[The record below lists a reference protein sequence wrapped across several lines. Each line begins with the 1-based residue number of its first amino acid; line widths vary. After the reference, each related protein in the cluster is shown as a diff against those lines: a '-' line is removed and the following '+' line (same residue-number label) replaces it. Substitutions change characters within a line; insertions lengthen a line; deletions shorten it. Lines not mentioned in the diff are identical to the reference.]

1 MSLPSFTA
9 VALAT
14 ETVGA
19 SSSSVIVPVP
29 SRVVEPPLSL
39 ALLGEDR
46 RRMTVSWGSSVV
58 SPLTVTVTVFSVSP
72 AAKLSVPPV
81 IAA

>member
-1 MSLPSFTA
+1 MPSFTA
-9 VALAT
+9 VAFAT

-29 SRVVEPPLSL
+29 SSVVSPPVSL

-46 RRMTVSWGSSVV
+46 RRMTVSLGSSVV
-58 SPLTVTVTVFSVSP
+58 SPFTVTSTVFSVSP
-72 AAKLSVPPV
+72 TAKLSVPPA